1 MSAQFGKYAVVASAV
16 ILGLS
21 ACGDESTVS
30 DGGSN
35 VSILDEKL
43 GECSESN
50 QGAMAYVT
58 DSAALYFCAD
68 GEWVP
73 LKGQDG
79 EDGKDGK
86 NGASCTA
93 KVVDDGVEVSCNGKV
108 VGTIKNG
115 EDGED
120 GLSCSASQIEN
131 NDGTKTTT
139 ITCETAEGESAEYV
153 VNDGKDGTSCSIR
166 DNGNGFVKLICGDNS
181 VNLKEPMCG
190 STPYDPE
197 KWICF
202 GDGELIQNTASST
215 ATSSAAPAYSSA
227 AAPIISSA
235 SVPSSSAAPA
245 YSSAVAPIISSASY
259 SSEAAPSSSASVPS
273 SSAVPEVFEYSS
285 SAAAPITSSGAA
297 PSCEETVKGTY
308 TDTRDDHEYKTV
320 TIGDRTWFAE
330 NIQYPA
336 SSVDTKVHTNGGQR
350 LYYGANGVCP
360 EGWRLPS
367 KADFED
373 LIARATCGGTGDPSI
388 VLRST
393 TWDGTDELGFSV
405 VPTGNCGSNDCWNPD
420 KYTAFWTA
428 DLVSTSTY
436 STLAFDYADDDPN
449 KGKMSFTETK
459 TVYAI
464 SIRCVKDKE

>member
-30 DGGSN
+30 NGGSN

-79 EDGKDGK
+79 EDG
-86 NGASCTA
+86 
-93 KVVDDGVEVSCNGKV
+93 
-108 VGTIKNG
+108 
-115 EDGED
+115 
-120 GLSCSASQIEN
+120 LSCSASQIEN

-153 VNDGKDGTSCSIR
+153 VNDGKDGASCSIS
-166 DNGNGFVKLICGDNS
+166 DKGNGVVKLICGDNS

-197 KWICF
+197 EWICL
-202 GDGELIQNTASST
+202 DDDELLQNTASST

-235 SVPSSSAAPA
+235 S
-245 YSSAVAPIISSASY
+245 Y

-273 SSAVPEVFEYSS
+273 SSA
-285 SAAAPITSSGAA
+285 A

-308 TDTRDDHEYKTV
+308 TDTRDNHEYKTV

-330 NIQYPA
+330 NIQYSA
-336 SSVDTKVHTNGGQR
+336 SSFYSKVHTDGEQR
-350 LYYGANGVCP
+350 VYYGGEGVCP

-367 KADFED
+367 RADFED
-373 LIARATCGGTGDPSI
+373 LIARATCGGTGDPSK

-405 VPTGNCGSNDCWNPD
+405 VPAGNCGTSDCWNPD

-428 DLVSTSTY
+428 DPVASSTY
-436 STLAFDYADDDPN
+436 ATLNFDYADDDPN
-449 KGKMSFTETK
+449 KGKMSFGETET
-459 TVYAI
+459 TYAI

>member
-35 VSILDEKL
+35 VSIFDEKL

-86 NGASCTA
+86 DGENGKDGKDGKKGDKGDKGDNGDNGDNGTSCTA
-93 KVVDDGVEVSCNGKV
+93 EIINEGIEVSCDGEVLDTLRNGKSAFELAESELSL
-108 VGTIKNG
+108 
-115 EDGED
+115 EDW
-120 GLSCSASQIEN
+120 LASLKGDKGDKGDN
-131 NDGTKTTT
+131 
-139 ITCETAEGESAEYV
+139 
-153 VNDGKDGTSCSIR
+153 GTSCSIS
-166 DNGNGFVKLICGDNS
+166 DKGNGVVKLICGDNY
-181 VNLKEPMCG
+181 VTLKEPLCG

-215 ATSSAAPAYSSA
+215 ATSSAA
-227 AAPIISSA
+227 APITSSA
-235 SVPSSSAAPA
+235 SYSSEAAP
-245 YSSAVAPIISSASY
+245 SSSASY

-273 SSAVPEVFEYSS
+273 SSA
-285 SAAAPITSSGAA
+285 AP
-297 PSCEETVKGTY
+297 CEETVKGTY

-336 SSVDTKVHTNGGQR
+336 SSVNTKVHTNGGQR

-373 LIARATCGGTGDPSI
+373 LIARATCGGTGDPSE

-405 VPTGNCGSNDCWNPD
+405 VPTGNCGSSDCWNPD

-428 DLVSTSTY
+428 DLLSLIGSTSTY

-459 TVYAI
+459 TAYAI

>member
-1 MSAQFGKYAVVASAV
+1 MSAQFVKYAVVASAV

-30 DGGSN
+30 GGGSN
-35 VSILDEKL
+35 VSIFDEKL

-86 NGASCTA
+86 DGENG
-93 KVVDDGVEVSCNGKV
+93 
-108 VGTIKNG
+108 KNG
-115 EDGED
+115 EDGKKGD
-120 GLSCSASQIEN
+120 KGDKGDNGDNGTSC
-131 NDGTKTTT
+131 
-139 ITCETAEGESAEYV
+139 TAEIINEGIEVSCGGEVLDTLRNGKSSFELAESELSLEDWLASLKGDKGDKGD
-153 VNDGKDGTSCSIR
+153 NGTSCSIR
-166 DNGNGFVKLICGDNS
+166 DKGNGVVKLVCGDNS
-181 VNLKEPMCG
+181 VNLKEPLCG

-197 KWICF
+197 EWICL
-202 GDGELIQNTASST
+202 DDDELLQNTASST
-215 ATSSAAPAYSSA
+215 ATSSAA
-227 AAPIISSA
+227 APIT
-235 SVPSSSAAPA
+235 
-245 YSSAVAPIISSASY
+245 SSASY

-273 SSAVPEVFEYSS
+273 SS
-285 SAAAPITSSGAA
+285 AA

-330 NIQYPA
+330 NIQYSA
-336 SSVDTKVHTNGGQR
+336 SSFYSKVHTDGEQR
-350 LYYGANGVCP
+350 VYYGGEGVCP

-367 KADFED
+367 RADFED
-373 LIARATCGGTGDPSI
+373 LIARATCGGTGDPSK

-405 VPTGNCGSNDCWNPD
+405 VPTGNCGSSDCWNPD

-428 DLVSTSTY
+428 DLLSFIGSTKTY
-436 STLAFDYADDDPN
+436 TTLAFDYADDDPN
-449 KGKMSFTETK
+449 KRKMFLGEATTA
-459 TVYAI
+459 YAV

>member
-1 MSAQFGKYAVVASAV
+1 DK
-16 ILGLS
+16 
-21 ACGDESTVS
+21 GD
-30 DGGSN
+30 
-35 VSILDEKL
+35 K
-43 GECSESN
+43 
-50 QGAMAYVT
+50 
-58 DSAALYFCAD
+58 
-68 GEWVP
+68 
-73 LKGQDG
+73 
-79 EDGKDGK
+79 
-86 NGASCTA
+86 
-93 KVVDDGVEVSCNGKV
+93 
-108 VGTIKNG
+108 
-115 EDGED
+115 GED

-153 VNDGKDGTSCSIR
+153 VNDGKDGTSCSIS
-166 DNGNGFVKLICGDNS
+166 DKGNGVVKLICGDNS

-235 SVPSSSAAPA
+235 S
-245 YSSAVAPIISSASY
+245 Y

-285 SAAAPITSSGAA
+285 SAAAPITSSAA
-297 PSCEETVKGTY
+297 PSCEETVKGSY
-308 TDTRDDHEYKTV
+308 IDTRDNHEYKTV

-330 NIQYPA
+330 NIQYGA
-336 SSVDTKVHTNGGQR
+336 TSVKTKEHTSGGQL
-350 LYYGANGVCP
+350 LYYGVIGVCP

-373 LIARATCGGTGDPSI
+373 LIARATCGGTGDPSK

-393 TWDGTDELGFSV
+393 TWDGTDELGFNV
-405 VPTGNCGSNDCWNPD
+405 VPAGNCGTTDCWNSD
-420 KYTAFWTA
+420 KYTAFWTTDA
-428 DLVSTSTY
+428 DPVALRTY
-436 STLAFDYADDDPN
+436 TTLSFDYANDDPDTE
-449 KGKMSFTETK
+449 KMFLGETK
-459 TVYAI
+459 TDFGI
-464 SIRCVKDKE
+464 SIRCVKDKEE

>member
-1 MSAQFGKYAVVASAV
+1 FELAESELSLEDWLAS
-16 ILGLS
+16 
-21 ACGDESTVS
+21 
-30 DGGSN
+30 
-35 VSILDEKL
+35 
-43 GECSESN
+43 
-50 QGAMAYVT
+50 
-58 DSAALYFCAD
+58 
-68 GEWVP
+68 
-73 LKGQDG
+73 LKGDKG
-79 EDGKDGK
+79 DKGDK
-86 NGASCTA
+86 
-93 KVVDDGVEVSCNGKV
+93 
-108 VGTIKNG
+108 
-115 EDGED
+115 GED

-153 VNDGKDGTSCSIR
+153 VNDGKDGTSCSIS
-166 DNGNGFVKLICGDNS
+166 DKGNGVVKLICGDNS
-181 VNLKEPMCG
+181 VNLKEPLCG

-197 KWICF
+197 EWICL
-202 GDGELIQNTASST
+202 DDDELLQNTASST

-227 AAPIISSA
+227 AAPIISSASYSSEAAPSSSA

-285 SAAAPITSSGAA
+285 SASVPSSSAA

-308 TDTRDDHEYKTV
+308 IDTRDEHEYKTV

-330 NIQYPA
+330 NIQYSA
-336 SSVDTKVHTNGGQR
+336 SSVKTKVHTSGGQ
-350 LYYGANGVCP
+350 LVYYGVVGVCP

-373 LIARATCGGTGDPSI
+373 LIARATCGGTGDPSE

-405 VPTGNCGSNDCWNPD
+405 VPAGNCGTTDCWNPD
-420 KYTAFWTA
+420 KYTAFWTTDA
-428 DLVSTSTY
+428 NPVALRTY
-436 STLAFDYADDDPN
+436 TTLSFDYANDDPDTE
-449 KGKMSFTETK
+449 KMFLGETK
-459 TVYAI
+459 TDFGI
-464 SIRCVKDKE
+464 SIRCVKDKEE